1 MSARSP
7 DLRSL
12 QLLVALASGGSIG
25 AAARQLGVSQPAAS
39 QRLRSLE
46 RQLGVVLCTRS
57 PTGVAMTPAGEA
69 VADWARQVLDAL
81 GRLDLGVEA
90 LRADLAGHL
99 TVAASLTVAEHL
111 IPGWLRLLRTE
122 TRHGSVTLQVANS
135 SEVQA
140 AVEQRRAV
148 LGFVEGASV
157 ASPLRSRVV
166 GEDELVVVVDPRHRW
181 TRRRPPRTDLAE
193 LAQTPLV
200 LRETGSGTRQVLE
213 EAVARHHRATPVT
226 DLHVALEL
234 GSASLLKSAV
244 LAGEGPGVLS
254 RLAVT
259 DDLAARRL
267 VEVPLDEGPLL
278 RELRAVWRVDT
289 PLTGTAATLLRIAST
304 HRQRHQGE
312 PTAGDGAGPVG
323 RDSRPPS

>member
-12 QLLVALASGGSIG
+12 QLLVALSSGGSIG

-46 RQLGVVLCTRS
+46 RRLGVVLCTRS
-57 PTGVAMTPAGEA
+57 PTGVTMTPAGEA

-111 IPGWLRLLRTE
+111 IPDWLRTLRAA

-135 SEVQA
+135 AEVQL

-157 ASPLRSRVV
+157 TSPLRSRVV

-200 LRETGSGTRQVLE
+200 LREAGSGTRQVLE
-213 EAVARHHRATPVT
+213 EAVARHRQAPPAPPAA
-226 DLHVALEL
+226 LRVALEL

-244 LAGEGPGVLS
+244 LTGEGPAVLS
-254 RLAVT
+254 RLAVA

-278 RELRAVWRVDT
+278 RELRAVWRADM
-289 PLTGTAATLLRIAST
+289 PLTGTAATLLRIATT
-304 HRQRHQGE
+304 HRHRSRGDL
-312 PTAGDGAGPVG
+312 AGD
-323 RDSRPPS
+323 DT